1 MSFDPR
7 SFMTRSGSMFGTI
20 LCEPDWFSPGRLALY
35 GSNMRLAIL
44 KERRGHRP
52 RLQPRVPAELNVC
65 KAQPLRGGEYR
76 RLNPFDR
83 HLVHHDV
90 DDGTVTRFAR
100 LGLPN
105 LADDVHSF

>member
-1 MSFDPR
+1 
-7 SFMTRSGSMFGTI
+7 
-20 LCEPDWFSPGRLALY
+20 
-35 GSNMRLAIL
+35 MRLAIL

-52 RLQPRVPAELNVC
+52 RLQPRVPAESSGC

-90 DDGTVTRFAR
+90 DDRTVTRFAR
-100 LGLPN
+100 LGRDERSEEHTSELQS
-105 LADDVHSF
+105 HSDIVCRLLLEKKNFTPMPK

>member
-1 MSFDPR
+1 
-7 SFMTRSGSMFGTI
+7 
-20 LCEPDWFSPGRLALY
+20 
-35 GSNMRLAIL
+35 MRLAIL

-52 RLQPRVPAELNVC
+52 RLQPRVPAESSGC

-90 DDGTVTRFAR
+90 DDRTVTRFAR

-105 LADDVHSF
+105 LADDVHSFTDFSEHRMVSIEVRSGRSRDEELTAVVVGSSV